1 MDVFLANFSFFNHVL
16 FMLILTNNFFNFIK
30 TMSWVFAIEI
40 SVFDCENRVVEKVF
54 GRLRKFVQFWNI
66 KVFYALNYYL

>member
-1 MDVFLANFSFFNHVL
+1 MDVFLANISLLNHAL
-16 FMLILTNNFFNFIK
+16 FMLILTNNFLNFIE
-30 TMSWVFAIEI
+30 TMSWVFAIEV
-40 SVFDCENRVVEKVF
+40 SVFDYENRVVEKVF

>member
-1 MDVFLANFSFFNHVL
+1 
-16 FMLILTNNFFNFIK
+16 MLILKNNFFNFIK